1 MTPEEIQ
8 KMLEA
13 IGKSGINVK
22 GDLVL
27 EKNVEHE
34 VNNVEPGGIGIQI
47 NNKERVKKSGGKE
60 EIENAVDE
68 NQEENDDEQNEEEL
82 NYFAPTNSLQR
93 LLKQPWFAEVRSD
106 KRYDAAWTDAFVEAL
121 MGSEYG
127 EGIARD
133 WAVQGLREKK
143 SQTKG
148 YVIGL
153 LKDVGVLK
161 GSYRGI
167 ASKVSIV
174 VNEENKK
181 NPYRTFADYMS
192 RGKKQPYADWVK
204 GYAMGLKRESE

>member
-1 MTPEEIQ
+1 MNIDIEKLAKILAENINLKDHPGDIVGI
-8 KMLEA
+8 KM
-13 IGKSGINVK
+13 
-22 GDLVL
+22 
-27 EKNVEHE
+27 VEHE
-34 VNNVEPGGIGIQI
+34 IGNIERGGIGIQI
-47 NNKERVKKSGGKE
+47 INGVGNREDE
-60 EIENAVDE
+60 EDM
-68 NQEENDDEQNEEEL
+68 NDDENDNQDDNDGEQEEEEL

-93 LLKQPWFAEVRSD
+93 LLKQPWFAEARSD
-106 KRYDAAWTDAFVEAL
+106 KRYDTAWTDAFVEAL

-143 SQTKG
+143 SQIKG

-153 LKDVGVLK
+153 LKDVSVLK
-161 GSYRGI
+161 GSYREI
-167 ASKVSIV
+167 ASKVGIV

-181 NPYRTFADYMS
+181 DPYRTFADYMS

>member
-1 MTPEEIQ
+1 MNIKIE
-8 KMLEA
+8 
-13 IGKSGINVK
+13 SGANVQITDK
-22 GDLVL
+22 PIVNVNVFGDVVQH
-27 EKNVEHE
+27 KE
-34 VNNVEPGGIGIQI
+34 VNVYTE
-47 NNKERVKKSGGKE
+47 KKDVDAE
-60 EIENAVDE
+60 DVEIE
-68 NQEENDDEQNEEEL
+68 EESFESCAAIEELNEEEL

-106 KRYDAAWTDAFVEAL
+106 ERYDTAWTDAFVEAL

-167 ASKVSIV
+167 ASKVGIV

-181 NPYRTFADYMS
+181 DPYRTFADYMS

>member
-1 MTPEEIQ
+1 MNIKIE
-8 KMLEA
+8 
-13 IGKSGINVK
+13 SGANVQITDK
-22 GDLVL
+22 PIVNVFGDVVQH
-27 EKNVEHE
+27 KE
-34 VNNVEPGGIGIQI
+34 VNVYTE
-47 NNKERVKKSGGKE
+47 KKDVDAE
-60 EIENAVDE
+60 DVEIE
-68 NQEENDDEQNEEEL
+68 EESFESCAAIEELNEEEL

-143 SQTKG
+143 FQTKG

-167 ASKVSIV
+167 ASKVGIV

-181 NPYRTFADYMS
+181 DPYRTFADYMS
-192 RGKKQPYADWVK
+192 RGKKQPYADLVK